1 MAKRLSIFVI
11 VLLLLLF
18 VSCNNRVPVKEKT
31 IKEETK
37 EETVVKEEIDY
48 SKNVYAYMTI
58 KNYGTIKIELYH
70 DIAPITVEHFVYLI
84 ENGYLNG
91 TDFIR
96 MQNDFVLQGGA
107 NCKDE
112 STIKGEFAS
121 NGVENNLS
129 HTQGIVSMARA
140 TNPDS
145 ASSQFFIMLSDTYKS
160 SLDGNYAAFGKV
172 VDGWEVIV
180 NILSNINSDYFTND
194 YYGQAMGFFKENYYI
209 KIEKVTVCNE

>member
-1 MAKRLSIFVI
+1 M
-11 VLLLLLF
+11 
-18 VSCNNRVPVKEKT
+18 
-31 IKEETK
+31 
-37 EETVVKEEIDY
+37 VKEEIDY

-129 HTQGIVSMARA
+129 HTKGVVSMARA
-140 TNPDS
+140 TSPDS

-194 YYGQAMGFFKENYYI
+194 YYGQAMGFFKENYYV